1 MAGHLRNRSQAPN
14 WKRLL
19 LVSAALV
26 AGLGA
31 CDERARL
38 VFEPE
43 GDSQGPDT
51 TIDNPETGEVEVP
64 AGPQFNVSGRS
75 VDPDGVD
82 TVYFELIGGNEQFTP
97 FVPNEFRDTIRFSIP
112 VSTIGKAGDDVE
124 VLIFATDLTGAR
136 GDTAIRRLRIR

>member
-1 MAGHLRNRSQAPN
+1 MAGHLRQRSQASN

-19 LVSAALV
+19 LASSALV

-38 VFEPE
+38 TFEPE

-51 TIDNPETGEVEVP
+51 TIDSPETGEVRVP

-75 VDPDGVD
+75 TDPDGVD
-82 TVYFELIGGNEQFTP
+82 TVYFQLIGGNEQFTP
-97 FVPNEFRDTIRFSIP
+97 FVANEFQDTVRFSIP
-112 VSTIGKAGDDVE
+112 VSTIGQAGKTVD
-124 VLIFATDLTGAR
+124 VLIFATDLTGVR
-136 GDTAIRRLRIR
+136 GDTAVRHLIIE

>member
-1 MAGHLRNRSQAPN
+1 M
-14 WKRLL
+14 
-19 LVSAALV
+19 

-51 TIDNPETGEVEVP
+51 TIDSPETADVEVP

>member
-1 MAGHLRNRSQAPN
+1 
-14 WKRLL
+14 
-19 LVSAALV
+19 V
-26 AGLGA
+26 AGLGG

-51 TIDNPETGEVEVP
+51 TIDSPETADVEVP

>member
-1 MAGHLRNRSQAPN
+1 M
-14 WKRLL
+14 
-19 LVSAALV
+19 
-26 AGLGA
+26 AGLGG

-51 TIDNPETGEVEVP
+51 TIDSPETADVEVP

>member
-1 MAGHLRNRSQAPN
+1 MEGHLRNQPQASN

-43 GDSQGPDT
+43 TDSQGPDT
-51 TIDNPETGEVEVP
+51 SIDVPETADVEVP
-64 AGPQFNVSGRS
+64 AGPQFSVSGRS
-75 VDPDGVD
+75 VDPNGVD
-82 TVYFELIGGNEQFTP
+82 SVYFVVVGGNEQFAP
-97 FVPNEFRDTIRFSIP
+97 FVANEFQDTVRFSIP
-112 VSTIGKAGDDVE
+112 ISTFGKAGETVQ
-124 VLIFATDLTGAR
+124 VLVFATDLLGAR
-136 GDTAIRRLRIR
+136 GDTATRRLIIR

>member
-1 MAGHLRNRSQAPN
+1 MT
-14 WKRLL
+14 
-19 LVSAALV
+19 ALV
-26 AGLGA
+26 AGLAG

-51 TIDNPETGEVEVP
+51 TIDSPETGEVQVP

-97 FVPNEFRDTIRFSIP
+97 FVPNEFRDTVRFSIP
-112 VSTIGKAGDDVE
+112 ISTIGKAGDDVE

-136 GDTAIRRLRIR
+136 GDTAVRRIRIR